1 MCIGFGHESRFDESI
16 ILLLLQCLLG
26 SLLGTLLVSL
36 LTETD
41 KASIVPGCLQAAAHV
56 GGLLLGSDLATLL
69 LHRCGHMG
77 HGLAGKRLLD
87 SGGLVSGSILHPSIL
102 DLLGTTWEDNQVSLV
117 IAEALD
123 VSLQPL
129 NRAVATAV
137 VHCNAEGLCLELS
150 NVGRLDLGEREHDQH
165 GSLCCTSLWCHGQLG
180 GQHQKLGEARWIEPS
195 CYVQS
200 GG

>member
-1 MCIGFGHESRFDESI
+1 MCFLDDVYWFRTLKHRFDGSI
-16 ILLLLQCLLG
+16 ILLLLECLLG
-26 SLLGTLLVSL
+26 SLL
-36 LTETD
+36 TEAD
-41 KASIVPGCLQAAAHV
+41 KTSVVPGCLQAAAHI

-117 IAEALD
+117 LAEALD
-123 VSLQPL
+123 ISLQPL

-137 VHCNAEGLCLELS
+137 VHSDAQGLCLELANLS
-150 NVGRLDLGEREHDQH
+150 RLDLGEREPTASTDLTVVPWTT
-165 GSLCCTSLWCHGQLG
+165 GRTAPEIGR
-180 GQHQKLGEARWIEPS
+180 GEMR
-195 CYVQS
+195 
-200 GG
+200 